1 MNASAPPR
9 GHDVWEALAVAWAI
23 DSLEPADQVIF
34 EVHRNGCVICERVV
48 LTTLEV
54 AAELAYGV
62 PDIEPPPQLRRRI
75 LAAAT
80 PRPPVQGTSPEG
92 AAGHG
97 EHAELGGPAGHGEY
111 AELGGRAGH
120 GEHADLCGSDRVGE
134 YADIDGPDRRGEY
147 ADRGGPAGF
156 AALDLFGDADGTRK
170 PPARPGSGG
179 HRRPRGSRLGLR
191 AGAGPARNSSRSAP
205 RRRRIVSVLAAAA
218 LVGISAVTTWEVTRP
233 AAVTAPV
240 AAPDR
245 TAVLS
250 SPAGQG
256 TVATVVVRAGQA
268 DVVTDALSPNAEGRQ
283 FYMWGVPAGGTG
295 TPQVV
300 GTFSVTT
307 SGLHSYPVRL
317 TRPLDNYPVLAI
329 SEEAAGSTPAEPSG
343 VIGRGALV
351 R

>member
-9 GHDVWEALAVAWAI
+9 GHDGWEALAVAWAI
-23 DSLEPADQVIF
+23 DSLEPADQVTF
-34 EVHRNGCVICERVV
+34 EEHRDGCVSCERIV
-48 LTTLEV
+48 LATLEV
-54 AAELAYGV
+54 AAELAHGV

-80 PRPPVQGTSPEG
+80 PRPPVQATSPEG

-97 EHAELGGPAGHGEY
+97 EYAEIGGPAGHGEY
-111 AELGGRAGH
+111 DIGGPAGH
-120 GEHADLCGSDRVGE
+120 GESADL
-134 YADIDGPDRRGEY
+134 
-147 ADRGGPAGF
+147 GGPAGF
-156 AALDLFGDADGTRK
+156 AALDLSGDADRTRESG
-170 PPARPGSGG
+170 PRAGSAG

-191 AGAGPARNSSRSAP
+191 AGAGPARDGSRSAA

-233 AAVTAPV
+233 PAVTAPV
-240 AAPDR
+240 TAPDR

-250 SPAGQG
+250 PPAGQG
-256 TVATVVVRAGQA
+256 TVATVVVRAGHA

-307 SGLHSYPVRL
+307 GGLHSYPVQLIRSL
-317 TRPLDNYPVLAI
+317 ENYPVLAI
-329 SEEAAGSTPAEPSG
+329 SEEAAGSTPASPSG
-343 VIGRGALV
+343 EIARGALV

>member
-1 MNASAPPR
+1 M
-9 GHDVWEALAVAWAI
+9 WEALAVAWAI

-34 EVHRNGCVICERVV
+34 EEHQSGCVTCERVV
-48 LTTLEV
+48 LATLEV

-80 PRPPVQGTSPEG
+80 PRPPIQATSPEG
-92 AAGHG
+92 AAGDG
-97 EHAELGGPAGHGEY
+97 EYAEIAGPAGHGK
-111 AELGGRAGH
+111 
-120 GEHADLCGSDRVGE
+120 
-134 YADIDGPDRRGEY
+134 YADIGGPEGRGEY

-156 AALDLFGDADGTRK
+156 AALDLFGDADRTRESVV
-170 PPARPGSGG
+170 RPGSAG
-179 HRRPRGSRLGLR
+179 HRRPRGSRLGR
-191 AGAGPARNSSRSAP
+191 RVGAGPARNGSRSAP

-233 AAVTAPV
+233 PAVTAPV

-250 SPAGQG
+250 PPAGQG
-256 TVATVVVRAGQA
+256 TVATVVVRGGQA

-295 TPQVV
+295 GPQVV

-307 SGLHSYPVRL
+307 SGLHSYPVQLIRSL
-317 TRPLDNYPVLAI
+317 ESYPVLAI
-329 SEEAAGSTPAEPSG
+329 SEEAAGSTPASPSG
-343 VIGRGALV
+343 VIARGALV

>member
-23 DSLEPADQVIF
+23 DSLEPADQVTF
-34 EVHRNGCVICERVV
+34 EQHRDGCAICERVV
-48 LTTLEV
+48 LSTLEV

-80 PRPPVQGTSPEG
+80 PRPPIQATSPES
-92 AAGHG
+92 AARPA
-97 EHAELGGPAGHGEY
+97 EHAGG
-111 AELGGRAGH
+111 
-120 GEHADLCGSDRVGE
+120 SV
-134 YADIDGPDRRGEY
+134 RRGEY
-147 ADRGGPAGF
+147 ADPGRPAEADEYADFGGPAGF
-156 AALDLFGDADGTRK
+156 AALDLFGDADRTRQT
-170 PPARPGSGG
+170 GSTGSVSPRVGSTAPRVGSTAPRVASTG
-179 HRRPRGSRLGLR
+179 HRRPRKSRLGLR
-191 AGAGPARNSSRSAP
+191 TGPARNSSAP

-218 LVGISAVTTWEVTRP
+218 LVGISAVTTWEITRP

-250 SPAGQG
+250 PPAGQG
-256 TVATVVVRAGQA
+256 TVATVVVRGGQA
-268 DVVTDALSPNAEGRQ
+268 DVVTDTLSPNAEGRT
-283 FYMWGVPAGGTG
+283 FYVWGVPAGGAG

-307 SGLHSYPVRL
+307 SGLHSYPVQL
-317 TRPLDNYPVLAI
+317 TRPLENYPVLAI
-329 SEEAAGSTPAEPSG
+329 SEEASGSTPASPSG
-343 VIGRGALV
+343 VIARGVLV